1 MSATDCSSATLLRNF
16 STLALFF
23 LVFGSTIENNSLS
36 IGSGFDRRQHSVQFR
51 FRDQFPSKHYR
62 IDLLIIGDVAKGVAS
77 SKIDY

>member
-1 MSATDCSSATLLRNF
+1 LFIGNAIEELLD
-16 STLALFF
+16 TGVVL